1 MRTAVLLLLLA
12 PLTASAGEHIRRFSM
27 GGDIDIRSAPHGA
40 VLRTMG
46 GDIRVDRAD
55 GRVVAKTMGGEIRI
69 DRLTGSLNAGT
80 MGGDVDIDVIEAG
93 ETHRNIEATSM
104 GGSIEITL
112 PKNFD
117 ADFEIELEQDDDDGP
132 RARIVSDF
140 PLKIQESTRKRWFRK
155 VTVLTATG
163 MSGSGANRVRLTT
176 IGGDITIR
184 RK

>member
-12 PLTASAGEHIRRFSM
+12 PLTASAGEHVRRFSM

-69 DRLTGSLNAGT
+69 DKLTGSLDAGT
-80 MGGDVDIDVIEAG
+80 MGGNVEVEVLDAAG
-93 ETHRNIEATSM
+93 TYRKIEATSM
-104 GGSIEITL
+104 GGSIEVTL

-117 ADFEIELEQDDDDGP
+117 AEFELQLEHDDDDPPG
-132 RARIVSDF
+132 RIVSDF
-140 PLKIQESTRKRWFRK
+140 PLKIQESTRRRWLRK
-155 VTVLTATG
+155 VTVVTATG